1 MSNMVSKYRSTSAL
15 ILTFVF
21 LLTCPLMGGEGG
33 GGESSE
39 EGDSAAMTYITI
51 GLIVVVGGL
60 FFLDVLAG
68 SGEEAVIVDTVP
80 DQIIDTGIN
89 WDEAFHEEVLI
100 TLAVSVF
107 PGEDGSAITMQ
118 FINVL
123 NDLVSD
129 NMAVYEDPMDLGA
142 GSAVQ
147 RAGMAREYFGVNYP
161 IFQVEDSETLKY
173 GIASPDSVLWTS
185 TDQSD
190 NSMLVIA
197 EEVLQSGVF

>member
-1 MSNMVSKYRSTSAL
+1 MESKYRTTTAL
-15 ILTFVF
+15 VLIFVF
-21 LLTCPLMGGEGG
+21 LLSCPLMAGEGG
-33 GGESSE
+33 GGETGE
-39 EGDSAAMTYITI
+39 DGDSNAMTYITI

-68 SGEEAVIVDTVP
+68 SGGDAVIVDTVP
-80 DQIIDTGIN
+80 DQIIETGIN
-89 WDEAFHEEVLI
+89 WDEAFPEEELI

-107 PGEDGSAITMQ
+107 PGEEGSGNTVQ
-118 FINVL
+118 FISVL
-123 NDLVSD
+123 NNLAGD
-129 NMAVYEDPMDLGA
+129 NIAVYTDPLDLGTD
-142 GSAVQ
+142 SAVQ
-147 RAGMAREYFGVNYP
+147 QATMAHEYFGVDYL

-197 EEVLQSGVF
+197 DELLQSGVF

>member
-1 MSNMVSKYRSTSAL
+1 MVSKYRSAAAL
-15 ILTFVF
+15 VLTFVF
-21 LLTCPLMGGEGG
+21 LLTCPLMAGEGG
-33 GGESSE
+33 SGESSE
-39 EGDSAAMTYITI
+39 DGDSAAMTYITI

-107 PGEDGSAITMQ
+107 PGDDESGTTIQ

-123 NDLVSD
+123 NDLAGD
-129 NMAVYEDPMDLGA
+129 DITVYADPLDLGTD
-142 GSAVQ
+142 SAVG
-147 RAGMAREYFGVNYP
+147 RAGMAHEYFGVDYL
-161 IFQVEDSETLKY
+161 IFQMEDSETLRY

-185 TDQSD
+185 MDQSD
-190 NSMLVIA
+190 NSILMVA
-197 EEVLQSGVF
+197 EEILQSGVF

>member
-1 MSNMVSKYRSTSAL
+1 MESKYRTTTAL
-15 ILTFVF
+15 VLIFVF
-21 LLTCPLMGGEGG
+21 LLSCPLMAGEGG
-33 GGESSE
+33 GGETGE
-39 EGDSAAMTYITI
+39 YGDSNAMTYITI

-68 SGEEAVIVDTVP
+68 SGGDTVIADTVP
-80 DQIIDTGIN
+80 DQIVETGIN
-89 WDEAFHEEVLI
+89 WDEAFPEEELI

-107 PGEDGSAITMQ
+107 PGEEGSGNTVQ
-118 FINVL
+118 FISVL
-123 NDLVSD
+123 NNLAGD
-129 NMAVYEDPMDLGA
+129 NIAVYTDPLDLGTD
-142 GSAVQ
+142 SAVQ
-147 RAGMAREYFGVNYP
+147 QATMAHEYFGVDYL

-197 EEVLQSGVF
+197 DELLQSGVF

>member
-1 MSNMVSKYRSTSAL
+1 MVSKYRSAAAL
-15 ILTFVF
+15 VLTFVF
-21 LLTCPLMGGEGG
+21 LLTCPLMAGEGG
-33 GGESSE
+33 SGESSE
-39 EGDSAAMTYITI
+39 DGDSAAMTYITI

-89 WDEAFHEEVLI
+89 WDETFHEEVLI

-107 PGEDGSAITMQ
+107 PVEDGSATTMQ
-118 FINVL
+118 FISVL
-123 NDLVSD
+123 NDLVGD

-147 RAGMAREYFGVNYP
+147 RAGMAREYFGVNYL
-161 IFQVEDSETLKY
+161 IFQVEDSETLRY

-190 NSMLVIA
+190 NDMLVTA